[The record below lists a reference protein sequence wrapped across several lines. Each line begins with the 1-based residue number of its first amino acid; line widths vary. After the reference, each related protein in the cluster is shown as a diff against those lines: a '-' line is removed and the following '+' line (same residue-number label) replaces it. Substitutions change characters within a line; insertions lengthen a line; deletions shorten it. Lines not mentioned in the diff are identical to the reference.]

1 MPYFIETLELSK
13 FEIGTAIPKIEKV
26 YTPTVDDWG
35 TWVDFD
41 IKYDGCIRL
50 VLETKVNLMKLKG
63 SLDSITE
70 EGSETVKIFMR
81 KSPSRYSDEEIPESP
96 ETSPDEDFGS
106 KMKLTEQPNK
116 KKTVKKI
123 LDFVDKI
130 ANSKYF
136 KEASELKPI
145 KKMMEEISS
154 TRLMLNVDV
163 TSLEGTCTLNLPPPP
178 SDRLWYGFRTPPQMS
193 VKGIPQV
200 GDRTVVFSTISDW
213 IESKVRILLE
223 KNLVV
228 PNMDDIIIPV
238 LSGNELLVG
247 PLNL

>member
-1 MPYFIETLELSK
+1 IETLELSE
-13 FEIGTAIPKIEKV
+13 FEIGTAIPTIGKV

-41 IKYDGCIRL
+41 VKYDGCIRL

-63 SLDSITE
+63 SSDSADEDGPQNPKT
-70 EGSETVKIFMR
+70 FMR
-81 KSPSRYSDEEIPESP
+81 KSPSRYFDEEIPESP

-106 KMKLTEQPNK
+106 KMKLTEQQTSK
-116 KKTVKKI
+116 KKTGKKI

-130 ANSKYF
+130 AHSKYF
-136 KEASELKPI
+136 KEAAELKPI
-145 KKMMEEISS
+145 KKVMEEISS
-154 TRLMLNVDV
+154 TRLVLNVEV
-163 TSLEGTCTLNLPPPP
+163 TSLVGTCTMNLPPPP
-178 SDRLWYGFRTPPQMS
+178 SDRLWYGFRSPPQMS
-193 VKGIPQV
+193 VKGVPQV

-213 IESKVRILLE
+213 IESKIRLLLE

-228 PNMDDIIIPV
+228 PNLDDIIVPV